1 MVVQFRGS
9 GKVKI
14 RTLGSCLKNEPFTGT
29 LLKFK
34 EINYIGVDLYMFTTT
49 FPSFSNVEP
58 TVGKFSV
65 PQNFAGFKSPHYKH
79 ELKQYRVKYT
89 LNYIPIS

>member
-1 MVVQFRGS
+1 
-9 GKVKI
+9 
-14 RTLGSCLKNEPFTGT
+14 
-29 LLKFK
+29 
-34 EINYIGVDLYMFTTT
+34 MFTTT

-65 PQNFAGFKSPHYKH
+65 PQNFAGFKNPHYKH